1 MRTPGFFL
9 LSTERGAPGLWAQW
23 QASESHG
30 DISASVL
37 GGHMLAV
44 IFPGLGIEPEGLY
57 FIHSFVQHD
66 LSC

>member
-1 MRTPGFFL
+1 MLDVFL
-9 LSTERGAPGLWAQW
+9 SGTEREAQGLWAGRR
-23 QASESHG
+23 ASESRG
-30 DISASVL
+30 AISASAQ

-44 IFPGLGIEPEGLY
+44 IFPGLGKGPEALY